1 MKKPT
6 LLILAAGMGSRYG
19 GLKQM
24 DKLGPSGEAIIDYSI
39 YDAIRAGFGKV
50 CFIVRESFIDT
61 FKNIFEPKLK
71 GRIKTEYIT
80 QEIFKVPEGVK
91 INTER
96 QKPWG
101 TAHAVLMAAENIN
114 EPFAVINA
122 DDFYGAQAFKTL
134 ADYFNTSNQDN
145 EYSMVSYFL
154 KNTLSDFGYVSRG
167 VCDFDADN
175 FLTDV
180 VERTRIEKDN
190 DKIFYINQN
199 NEKVFLGG
207 DELVSM
213 NFWGF
218 KPAVFKYFKEYFIDF
233 IKENNN
239 NLKSEYFIP
248 LVINNLIKSNI
259 SKVKVLNCDAKW
271 FGVTYKEDKQ
281 TTINKIA
288 ELVKSGVYP
297 EDLWA

>member
-1 MKKPT
+1 MEKPT

-24 DKLGPSGEAIIDYSI
+24 DNLGPSGEAIIDYSI

-50 CFIVRESFIDT
+50 IFIVRESFIGT

-80 QEIFKVPEGVK
+80 QEISKVPEGVK
-91 INTER
+91 INHER
-96 QKPWG
+96 EKPWG

-122 DDFYGAQAFKTL
+122 DDFYGAEAYETIVEF
-134 ADYFNTSNQDN
+134 FNTSNQDN

-167 VCDFDADN
+167 VCDYDSEN
-175 FLTDV
+175 FLTDI
-180 VERTRIEKDN
+180 VERTKIEKNN
-190 DKIFYINQN
+190 DKIFYLNEN
-199 NEKVFLGG
+199 NDKVNLTG

-213 NFWGF
+213 NVWGF
-218 KPAVFKYFKEYFIDF
+218 KPSIFKYFEKYFIDF

-239 NLKSEYFIP
+239 NLKSEFFIP
-248 LVINNLIKSNI
+248 LVINNLIKSNLA
-259 SKVKVLNCDAKW
+259 KVKVLNCDAKW
-271 FGVTYKEDKQ
+271 FGVTYKKDKQ

-288 ELVKSGVYP
+288 DLVKAGVYP
-297 EDLWA
+297 ENLWA

>member
-24 DKLGPSGEAIIDYSI
+24 DKLGTSGEAIIDYSI

-50 CFIVRESFIDT
+50 TFIVRDSFIDV

-80 QEIFKVPEGVK
+80 QEISKVPEGIK
-91 INTER
+91 TNPER
-96 QKPWG
+96 EKPWG

-122 DDFYGAQAFKTL
+122 DDFYGAQAYKTMAEFFKS
-134 ADYFNTSNQDN
+134 SNQDN
-145 EYSMVSYFL
+145 EFSMASYFL

-167 VCDFDADN
+167 VCDFDSDN

-190 DKIFYINQN
+190 DKIFYTNEN
-199 NEKVFLGG
+199 NDKKYMTGN
-207 DELVSM
+207 ELVSM

-218 KPAVFKYFKEYFIDF
+218 RPSIFKYFEKYFIDF

-239 NLKSEYFIP
+239 NLKSEFFIP

-259 SKVKVLNCDAKW
+259 AKVKVLNCDAKW

-288 ELVKSGVYP
+288 DLVKAGVYP
-297 EDLWA
+297 ENLWM